1 MADETQDKKTQ
12 YTLSH
17 LGILRYFVI
26 WGILEAI
33 VYIFTKGDRFKSLTV
48 YVTIFFFI
56 TLLAYLRP
64 AMIDFL

>member
-1 MADETQDKKTQ
+1 MSNQEEKTTQ

-48 YVTIFFFI
+48 YVTIFMLI

-64 AMIDFL
+64 AMIEFL